1 MSHLFSLWVLL
12 SAALLLQGCAAM
24 MGLDYSKL
32 KTSGDFFD
40 KYTVF
45 SVTQTTTEPMKLSEW
60 NRSYSVVDLSKDP
73 VSAHCSG
80 FAHWAPNEL
89 IDVKVPM
96 TLRIFALGQ
105 LEHNVV
111 VVDPQGKVICGEF
124 AEGQNPAEIT
134 IKNAMPGRY
143 QIRVGSR
150 ALNTKELGL
159 QYSSGPAV
167 IYTGEPM
174 VIYVENVS
182 DGNPFR
188 FDAVKLSDAHSM
200 AREEARAKLD
210 ADIKRE
216 EEKLLDQRRRERR
229 EFRQSLSEFAAV
241 TGQAFSEVAQDRLT
255 QAQRLQEESNRR
267 AANQT
272 QPIPKVTA
280 PVRSASQAQPP
291 RAVASQPRT
300 PVQNFQPSAREQI
313 AQSAAVQRPTSNSGA
328 TSTSQSQAPKTE
340 PNIRWPEGL
349 VVCPRPGGGKVPRM
363 MGASNCY
370 GPHGSAFIDRVAGDI
385 NMAEVNRACGS
396 TAREIGWIE
405 DHRVFGCGF
414 GVNPTKSS
422 QIPHYDQAE
431 RRGINV
437 PNRRSYSCPA
447 NQSGNCRN

>member
-1 MSHLFSLWVLL
+1 
-12 SAALLLQGCAAM
+12 M

-73 VSAHCSG
+73 ISAHCSG

-111 VVDPQGKVICGEF
+111 VLDPQGKVICGEF

-188 FDAVKLSDAHSM
+188 FDAAMLPDAHSM
-200 AREEARAKLD
+200 ARREALAKLD
-210 ADIKRE
+210 SDVKRE
-216 EEKLLDQRRRERR
+216 EEKLVEQRRRERR

-255 QAQRLQEESNRR
+255 QAQRLQEQSNRR
-267 AANQT
+267 ASAT
-272 QPIPKVTA
+272 QPVPQVTA
-280 PVRSASQAQPP
+280 PVTSQSQSQSP
-291 RAVASQPRT
+291 RAVAAQSSAR
-300 PVQNFQPSAREQI
+300 VQNLQPSTREQTV
-313 AQSAAVQRPTSNSGA
+313 QSPGVQKPKADPGSKNTD
-328 TSTSQSQAPKTE
+328 QSQARKTE
-340 PNIRWPEGL
+340 PNIRWPEGV
-349 VVCPRPGGGKVPRM
+349 VVCPRPTESKDVLF
-363 MGASNCY
+363 GASVCY
-370 GPHGSAFIDRVAGDI
+370 GPRGSAFIDRVAGDI
-385 NMAEVNRACGS
+385 NMGEVSQACGS
-396 TAREIGWIE
+396 SAREIGWVQN
-405 DHRVFGCGF
+405 HRVFGCGF
-414 GVNPTKSS
+414 GVNPTKPSLVN
-422 QIPHYDQAE
+422 HYDQAS

-437 PNRRSYSCPA
+437 PNRRNFSCPA
-447 NQSGNCRN
+447 NHSGNCRNSG